1 MQKTI
6 THFCQLLCAAF
17 VLLATSGY
25 GGTAFPIVTTGVAA
39 ITADKTLKGTIKDE
53 AGNSLAGVSIVEKG
67 TTNGTITD
75 QDGKYS
81 LSVQGESA
89 VLTISYIGFTPKE
102 VIVGNQSTID
112 VVLAQDTKLLSEVV
126 VTALGV
132 KREEKSLGYSVQKV
146 SGATIQTV
154 KGANLAT
161 SLTGKISGLWVKNS
175 TEFNEA
181 PALDLRGETP
191 LLVIDGVPYV
201 NISLKNLNQDD
212 IESIDVLK
220 GPTAAALYGSRGGSG
235 AVIVTT
241 KRAAAGKGLSVSVN
255 SNNMFNAGFLML
267 PKVQHSYSA
276 GLGSAYSPTDYI
288 WGAKL
293 DNGTMANQ
301 WNPITKQMEMSELRS
316 VGKNNFRDFL
326 VPGLISN
333 NNVSVTQTGE
343 NGSFRVSMSHIYNKG
358 QYPNLKSNT
367 TSFNVSGEMKVGE
380 KFRLNS
386 QVGYNRITAPQI
398 AGSGYTAQGY
408 IYNILIWMGPE
419 YDLSL
424 YKDNYWLTPNLKQ
437 NWHYN
442 AWYDNPYLM
451 AYEKLNG
458 IEENKMNASFTAT
471 LDLFEGAKILVRPG
485 FDLYQNNET
494 RRNPPGILST
504 RGWDAS
510 GLYSIAKRNGYSF
523 NGDAF
528 LTYNKTFGKLGVD
541 ALAGGTIY
549 KYDNNYLYSS
559 TRSGLI
565 IPGYYS
571 LNNSVERPNVS
582 VVDPN
587 FGISNPRK
595 QVNSLLGK
603 ISLAYDNTFFL
614 DVTGRNDWSST
625 MPANTNSY
633 FYPSA
638 GASVVVSEFFNAM
651 PDWLDFWKVRGSWTL
666 AKSDLGVYATNN
678 TYATTTGAWNGLNSA
693 SYPGTI
699 VDAANV
705 IAETNR
711 TWEIGTAA
719 YFLKKRFKLDIAY
732 FNKYNYNI
740 QTSATISQASGFNST
755 LINIDQTYVRKGME
769 ISLDANVLKKGDWQW
784 DATANWSYNHRY
796 FKSLDP
802 QYSAKNN
809 WTKAGGRT
817 DTYTGATWLRDPQG
831 NLIHQA
837 NGLTQASTYN
847 SLYGYTDPKFIWG
860 LTNTVRYKQFTLNA
874 TFDGRIGGLL
884 NNYTSY
890 KMWDTGA
897 HPDSDNEWR
906 YDEVVNKNK
915 SYVGKGVVVTSGNVT
930 FDNMG
935 NITSDTREYAPNTT
949 KVSYETYARRYGD
962 GTRGVTNATFV
973 KLRELS
979 IGYSLPASLARYV
992 GAKSASI
999 SVTGQNV
1006 WMWTK
1011 DFRFADPDKAD
1022 DTQLTSPSVRY
1033 VGGNIQLT
1041 F

>member
-1 MQKTI
+1 MKKISTFFGIIFLIIPMLNFAQGQIKGVVKDDKGAGLPGVNI
-6 THFCQLLCAAF
+6 LLKA
-17 VLLATSGY
+17 S
-25 GGTAFPIVTTGVAA
+25 
-39 ITADKTLKGTIKDE
+39 
-53 AGNSLAGVSIVEKG
+53 
-67 TTNGTITD
+67 TNGTITD
-75 QDGKYS
+75 TEGKYS
-81 LSVQGESA
+81 INAPSDGTLVFSFIGYAPQEVKIDGRSQID
-89 VLTISYIGFTPKE
+89 ISLKEDAQNLNE
-102 VIVGNQSTID
+102 VIIG
-112 VVLAQDTKLLSEVV
+112 
-126 VTALGV
+126 ALGM
-132 KREEKSLGYSVQKV
+132 KLEEKALGYSVQKIN
-146 SGATIQTV
+146 GAALQTV
-154 KGANLAT
+154 KGVNLAT
-161 SLTGKISGLWVKNS
+161 SLTGKVSGLWVRNS

-181 PALDLRGETP
+181 PTLNLRGETP
-191 LLVIDGVPYV
+191 LLVIDGVPYG
-201 NISLKNLNQDD
+201 NMSLKNLNQDD
-212 IESIDVLK
+212 IESVNVLK

-241 KRAAAGKGLSVSVN
+241 KRSASSKGLSVSVN

-267 PKVQHSYSA
+267 PEAQKSYSA

-301 WNPITKQMEMSELRS
+301 WDPIAKQMVNSELRS
-316 VGKNNFRDFL
+316 VGKDNFNDFL

-333 NNVSVTQTGE
+333 NNVSITQTGE
-343 NGSFRVSMSHIYNKG
+343 NGSFRASISHVYNKG
-358 QYPNLKSNT
+358 QYPNLKSNNT
-367 TSFNVSGEMKVGE
+367 TFNVSGEMKVGD
-380 KFRLNS
+380 KFTLNS
-386 QVGYNRITAPQI
+386 QMGYNRLTAPQI
-398 AGSGYTAQGY
+398 AGAGYSLQGY
-408 IYNILIWMGPE
+408 IYNILVWMGPE
-419 YDLSL
+419 YNLAS
-424 YKDNYWLTPNLKQ
+424 YKDNYWLTPNVKQ

-442 AWYDNPYLM
+442 AWYDNPYMM

-458 IEENKMNASFTAT
+458 INENRMNASLTAT
-471 LDLFEGAKILVRPG
+471 YDLFEGAKILIRPG
-485 FDLYQNNET
+485 FDLYQNDET

-504 RGWDAS
+504 RGWDAA
-510 GLYSIAKRNGYSF
+510 GLYSLAKRSGYSF

-528 LTYNKTFGKLGVD
+528 ITYNKTIGKVGVD

-549 KYDNNYLYSS
+549 KYDNSYLYSS

-587 FGISNPRK
+587 FGVANPRK

-603 ISLAYDNTFFL
+603 LSLSYDNIFFL

-625 MPANTNSY
+625 MPSSARSY

-638 GASVVVSEFFNAM
+638 GASLVVSEFFNTL
-651 PDWLDFWKVRGSWTL
+651 PGWLDFWKVRGSWTL
-666 AKSDLGVYATNN
+666 SKSDLGVYATNN
-678 TYATTTGAWNGLNSA
+678 TYNTSTGVWNGLNAA

-699 VDAANV
+699 TNAANV

-719 YFLKKRFKLDIAY
+719 YFMKKRFKLDVAY

-740 QTSATISQASGFNST
+740 QTRANISQASGFNST

-769 ISLDANVLKKGDWQW
+769 VTLDANVLKSGDWRW

-796 FKSLDP
+796 FKALDP
-802 QYSAKNN
+802 QFSAKNS
-809 WTKAGGRT
+809 WTKEGGRT
-817 DTYTGATWLRDPQG
+817 DTYTGAIWMRDPQG

-837 NGLTQASTYN
+837 NGLTQASTY
-847 SLYGYTDPKFIWG
+847 SYLYGYTDPKYIWG
-860 LTNTVRYKQFTLNA
+860 LANTVSYKQFTLNVA
-874 TFDGRIGGLL
+874 FDGRVGGVL

-897 HPDSDNEWR
+897 HPDSDNQWR

-915 SYVGKGVVVTSGNVT
+915 SYVGQGVVVTSGAAT
-930 FDNMG
+930 FDNFG
-935 NITSDTREYAPNTT
+935 NITSDSREYAPNTT

-962 GTRGVTNATFV
+962 GTRGVTNATFF
-973 KLRELS
+973 KLREVS
-979 IGYSLPASLARYV
+979 IGYALPPAVAKYI

-999 SVTGQNV
+999 SLTGQNV

-1033 VGGNIQLT
+1033 VGGSVQLT

>member
-1 MQKTI
+1 MRKIFIFFGIIFLIVPMLSFAQRQI
-6 THFCQLLCAAF
+6 
-17 VLLATSGY
+17 SGS
-25 GGTAFPIVTTGVAA
+25 VR
-39 ITADKTLKGTIKDE
+39 D
-53 AGNSLAGVSIVEKG
+53 EKG
-67 TTNGTITD
+67 VGLPGVNILLKTTTNGTITD
-75 QDGKYS
+75 ADGKFS
-81 LSVQGESA
+81 LNAPNDGMLVFSFIGYISQEVKIDGKTQIEITLMEDVQN
-89 VLTISYIGFTPKE
+89 L
-102 VIVGNQSTID
+102 N
-112 VVLAQDTKLLSEVV
+112 EVV
-126 VTALGV
+126 VGALGM
-132 KREEKSLGYSVQKV
+132 KLEEKALGYSVQKIGG
-146 SGATIQTV
+146 STLQTV
-154 KGANLAT
+154 KGVNLAT
-161 SLTGKISGLWVKNS
+161 SLTGKVSGLWVKNS

-181 PALDLRGETP
+181 PTLSLRGETP
-191 LLVIDGVPYV
+191 LLVIDGVPYG
-201 NISLKNLNQDD
+201 NMSLKNINQDD
-212 IESIDVLK
+212 IESINVLK

-241 KRAAAGKGLSVSVN
+241 KRSGKGKGLSVTVN

-267 PKVQHSYSA
+267 PEVQHSYSA

-301 WNPITKQMEMSELRS
+301 WNPISKKMEVSELRS
-316 VGKNNFRDFL
+316 LGKNNFNDFL
-326 VPGLISN
+326 VSGMISN
-333 NNVSVTQTGE
+333 NNVSLAQTGE

-358 QYPNLKSNT
+358 QYPNLKSNNT
-367 TSFNVSGEMKVGE
+367 IFNVSGEMNVGE
-380 KFRLNS
+380 KFTLSS
-386 QVGYNRITAPQI
+386 QVGYNRLTAPQI
-398 AGSGYTAQGY
+398 AGSGYDAQGY
-408 IYNILIWMGPE
+408 IYNILMWMGPE
-419 YDLSL
+419 YDLSA
-424 YKDNYWLTPNLKQ
+424 YKDNYWLIPNVKQ

-442 AWYDNPYLM
+442 AWYDNPYMM

-471 LDLFEGAKILVRPG
+471 LKLFEGAKLLVRPG

-528 LTYNKTFGKLGVD
+528 MTYNKTIGKLGID

-549 KYDNNYLYSS
+549 KVDNNYLYSG

-582 VVDPN
+582 VVDP
-587 FGISNPRK
+587 ITEASNPRFRK
-595 QVNSLLGK
+595 QVNSLLAK
-603 ISLAYDNTFFL
+603 LSLSYNNIFFL

-625 MPANTNSY
+625 MPSNTNSF
-633 FYPSA
+633 FYPSV
-638 GASVVVSEFFNAM
+638 GASVVMSEFFETL
-651 PDWLDFWKVRGSWTL
+651 PSWLDFWKVRGSWTV
-666 AKSDLGVYATNN
+666 AKTDLGIYATNN
-678 TYATTTGAWNGLNSA
+678 TYNTSTGVWNGLNTA
-693 SYPGTI
+693 SYPGSI
-699 VDAANV
+699 INASNV
-705 IAETNR
+705 MAETNR

-719 YFLKKRFKLDIAY
+719 YFLKKRFKLDVAY

-740 QTSATISQASGFNST
+740 QTSASISQASGFNST

-769 ISLDANVLKKGDWQW
+769 ISLDAVIVKSGDWQW

-796 FKSLDP
+796 FKALDP
-802 QYSAKNN
+802 KYSAKNS
-809 WTKAGGRT
+809 WTKEGGRT

-837 NGLTQASTYN
+837 NGLPQASQYN

-860 LTNTVRYKQFTLNA
+860 LANTVRYKQFTFNA

-884 NNYTSY
+884 YNYSSY

-915 SYVGKGVVVTSGNVT
+915 SYVGQGVVVSSGAVA
-930 FDNMG
+930 FDNFG

-962 GTRGVTNATFV
+962 GTRGVTNATFL

-979 IGYSLPASLARYV
+979 IGYTLPSNVARYI
-992 GAKSASI
+992 GAKGASV
-999 SVTGQNV
+999 SLTGQNV
-1006 WMWTK
+1006 WMWAK
-1011 DFRFADPDKAD
+1011 EFRFADPDKAND
-1022 DTQLTSPSVRY
+1022 SQLTSPSVRY
-1033 VGGNIQLT
+1033 IGGNIQLT

>member
-1 MQKTI
+1 MKKISTFFGIIFLIIPVLNFAQGQIKGVVKDDKGAGLPGVNI
-6 THFCQLLCAAF
+6 LLKA
-17 VLLATSGY
+17 S
-25 GGTAFPIVTTGVAA
+25 
-39 ITADKTLKGTIKDE
+39 
-53 AGNSLAGVSIVEKG
+53 
-67 TTNGTITD
+67 TNGTITD
-75 QDGKYS
+75 TEGKYS
-81 LSVQGESA
+81 INAPSDGTLVFSFIGYAPQEVKIDGRSQID
-89 VLTISYIGFTPKE
+89 ISLKEDAQNLNE
-102 VIVGNQSTID
+102 VIIG
-112 VVLAQDTKLLSEVV
+112 
-126 VTALGV
+126 ALGM
-132 KREEKSLGYSVQKV
+132 KLEEKALGYSVQKIN
-146 SGATIQTV
+146 GAALQTV
-154 KGANLAT
+154 KGVNLAT
-161 SLTGKISGLWVKNS
+161 SLTGKVSGLWVRNS

-181 PALDLRGETP
+181 PTLNLRGETP
-191 LLVIDGVPYV
+191 LLVIDGVPYG
-201 NISLKNLNQDD
+201 NMSLKNLNQDD
-212 IESIDVLK
+212 IESVNVLK

-241 KRAAAGKGLSVSVN
+241 KRSASSKGLTVSVN

-267 PKVQHSYSA
+267 PEAQKSYSA

-301 WNPITKQMEMSELRS
+301 WDPIAKQMVNSELRS
-316 VGKNNFRDFL
+316 VGKDNFKDFL

-333 NNVSVTQTGE
+333 NNVSITQTGE
-343 NGSFRVSMSHIYNKG
+343 NGSFRASISHVYNKG
-358 QYPNLKSNT
+358 QYPNLKSNNT
-367 TSFNVSGEMKVGE
+367 TFNVSGEMKVGD
-380 KFRLNS
+380 KFTLNS
-386 QVGYNRITAPQI
+386 QMGYNRLTAPQI
-398 AGSGYTAQGY
+398 AGAGYSLQGY
-408 IYNILIWMGPE
+408 IYNILVWMGPE
-419 YDLSL
+419 YNLAS
-424 YKDNYWLTPNLKQ
+424 YKDNYWLTPNVKQ

-442 AWYDNPYLM
+442 AWYDNPYMM

-458 IEENKMNASFTAT
+458 INENKVNASLTAT
-471 LDLFEGAKILVRPG
+471 YSLFEGAKLLVRPG

-528 LTYNKTFGKLGVD
+528 ITYNKTIGKLGID

-549 KYDNNYLYSS
+549 KFDNNYLYSS

-582 VVDPN
+582 VVDPVTDA
-587 FGISNPRK
+587 SNPRFRK

-603 ISLAYDNTFFL
+603 LSLSYDNLFFL

-625 MPANTNSY
+625 MPSNARSY

-638 GASVVVSEFFNAM
+638 GASLVVSEFFNTL
-651 PDWLDFWKVRGSWTL
+651 PEWLDFWKVRGSWTL
-666 AKSDLGVYATNN
+666 SKSDLGVYATNN
-678 TYATTTGAWNGLNSA
+678 TYNTATGVWNGLNAA

-699 VDAANV
+699 TNAANV

-719 YFLKKRFKLDIAY
+719 YFMKKRFKLDVAY

-740 QTSATISQASGFNST
+740 QTRANISQASGFTST

-769 ISLDANVLKKGDWQW
+769 VTLDANVLKSGDWRW

-796 FKSLDP
+796 FKALDP
-802 QYSAKNN
+802 QFSAKNS
-809 WTKAGGRT
+809 WTKEGGRT
-817 DTYTGATWLRDPQG
+817 DTYTGAIWMRDPQG

-837 NGLTQASTYN
+837 NGLTQASTY
-847 SLYGYTDPKFIWG
+847 SYLYGYTDPKYIWG
-860 LTNTVRYKQFTLNA
+860 LANTVSYKQFTLNVA
-874 TFDGRIGGLL
+874 FDGRVGGVL

-897 HPDSDNEWR
+897 HPDSDNQWR

-915 SYVGKGVVVTSGNVT
+915 SYVGQGVVVTSGAAT
-930 FDNMG
+930 FDNFG
-935 NITSDTREYAPNTT
+935 NITSDSREYAPNTT

-962 GTRGVTNATFV
+962 GTRGVTNATFF
-973 KLRELS
+973 KLREVS
-979 IGYSLPASLARYV
+979 IGYALPPNVAKFI

-999 SVTGQNV
+999 SLTGQNV

-1033 VGGNIQLT
+1033 VGGSVQLT